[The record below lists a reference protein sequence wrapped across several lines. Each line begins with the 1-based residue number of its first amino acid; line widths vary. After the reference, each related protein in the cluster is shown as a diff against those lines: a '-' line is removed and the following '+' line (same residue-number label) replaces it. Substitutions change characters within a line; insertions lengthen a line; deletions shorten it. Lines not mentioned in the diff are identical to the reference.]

1 MYINEKE
8 VYKMKKRLSIVILI
22 VVTISLLAACSSEY
36 NTRSESAINSET
48 VQMGGDMDNVYNK
61 GAVEPMATPRP
72 AEVVYN
78 ENADYNNK
86 KVVKTGT
93 ATIEVTNYDNAY
105 ADLKAIIGDN
115 GYIEESNIWKTPRY
129 VDGEKIML
137 TNANITVRIKEDMF
151 ETFVDELANIG
162 MVTNQWTDKNDVS
175 YTYYDTEARV
185 KLKLDEKARLEQ
197 YLTEIDD
204 AKVYFEVQSRITQV
218 IYEIEQLQGNI
229 LRLDDQ
235 ISYSSVNVSINE
247 IAPDE
252 EPTITKPKGFFGKLW
267 LSLVRGVKFLGNAII
282 FFAGVIP
289 LLIIIA
295 AVVFIIIKLA
305 KRKKKIKK

>member
-1 MYINEKE
+1 
-8 VYKMKKRLSIVILI
+8 MKKRLSIVILI
-22 VVTISLLAACSSEY
+22 IVTISILAACSSSY
-36 NTRSESAINSET
+36 SPMMESISSREN
-48 VQMGGDMDNVYNK
+48 VQLADMDNVYNK
-61 GAVEPMATPRP
+61 GIVEPMSTPRP
-72 AEVVYN
+72 EEVVYD
-78 ENADYNNK
+78 ESIEYNNK

-105 ADLKAIIGDN
+105 ANLKAIIGDN

-151 ETFVDELANIG
+151 EAFVDELANIG

-235 ISYSSVNVSINE
+235 ISYSSVNITITE
-247 IAPDE
+247 IAPNE

-289 LLIIIA
+289 VLIIIA

>member
-1 MYINEKE
+1 
-8 VYKMKKRLSIVILI
+8 MKKIIGIIILI
-22 VVTISLLAACSSEY
+22 VMTVSILAACSSEY
-36 NTRSESAINSET
+36 SPRAESAINVET

-72 AEVVYN
+72 AEVVYDEDAN
-78 ENADYNNK
+78 YNNK

-93 ATIEVTNYDNAY
+93 ATIEVTNYDEAY

-137 TNANITVRIKEDMF
+137 TNANLTVRIKEDMF
-151 ETFVDELANIG
+151 ETFIDELSNIG
-162 MVTNQWTDKNDVS
+162 LVINQWTDKNDVS
-175 YTYYDTEARV
+175 YTYYDTEARI
-185 KLKLDEKARLEQ
+185 KLKQDEKKRLEQ
-197 YLTEIDD
+197 YLTEVDD

-218 IYEIEQLQGNI
+218 IYDIEQLQGNI

-235 ISYSSVNVSINE
+235 ISYSSVNITINE
-247 IAPDE
+247 IAPNE

-267 LSLVRGVKFLGNAII
+267 ISLVRGIKFLGNAVI
-282 FFAGVIP
+282 FFAGMIP
-289 LLIIIA
+289 VLIIIA
-295 AVVFIIIKLA
+295 VAVFVIVKLS
-305 KRKKKIKK
+305 KRKKKEEKK